1 MLESGQND
9 GKKPVP
15 TSLKGIKDCIRVCS
29 WCFPFAAAI
38 DRPGRLAGAD
48 TFLCKE
54 NRVTIS
60 QDTTRGYRFQ
70 SSGRIQV
77 EGLSGGSMTRNKGV
91 PVYKFKDGDKQY
103 WLWDGS
109 KNNPPFGSLEVYEK
123 DALVL
128 QLECARQPPQ

>member
-1 MLESGQND
+1 MT
-9 GKKPVP
+9 GKSRYRLLLKASKIAFVCAVGVFL
-15 TSLKGIKDCIRVCS
+15 SLLPSIVQAGS
-29 WCFPFAAAI
+29 
-38 DRPGRLAGAD
+38 PGTH

-54 NRVTIS
+54 NTVIIS

-103 WLWDGS
+103 WFI
-109 KNNPPFGSLEVYEK
+109 P
-123 DALVL
+123 
-128 QLECARQPPQ
+128 